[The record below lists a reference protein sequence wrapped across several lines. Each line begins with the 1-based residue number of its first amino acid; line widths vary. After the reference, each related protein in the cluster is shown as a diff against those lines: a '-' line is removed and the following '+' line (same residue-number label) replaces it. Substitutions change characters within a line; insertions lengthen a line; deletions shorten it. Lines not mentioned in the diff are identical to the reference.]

1 MPNKVNVR
9 PTLSV
14 ITVVI
19 AVIICTLSL
28 MVAQLW
34 SISPAEAAIRSIEEA
49 PGQVMIQSRQTL
61 RDDQKFPW
69 QVVLFAHKDQL
80 ELRLV
85 GFPDR
90 DTFAH
95 PGYLE
100 INLTN
105 GQQLIAED
113 EFIKKSPA
121 ANVGQF
127 NLEPL
132 VDQLPKD
139 QNLVLHLPL
148 TQEKRPLT
156 IPAAVII
163 EWQALIQQ
171 KETL

>member
-1 MPNKVNVR
+1 MPNQVNK
-9 PTLSV
+9 THTISV
-14 ITVVI
+14 IPVI
-19 AVIICTLSL
+19 SVIIFTLSL
-28 MVAQLW
+28 MVSQLW
-34 SISPAEAAIRSIEEA
+34 SISPAEAAIRSMEEA
-49 PGQVMIQSRQTL
+49 PGQIMIQSRQTL
-61 RDDQKFPW
+61 KDDQKSPW

-90 DTFAH
+90 DKFAH
-95 PGYLE
+95 PGALE

-121 ANVGQF
+121 DNVGQF
-127 NLEPL
+127 DLNPL
-132 VDQLPKD
+132 VNQLPKD
-139 QNLVLHLPL
+139 QSLILSLPL
-148 TQEKRPLT
+148 TQEKRLLT
-156 IPAAVII
+156 IPAAVIL

>member
-1 MPNKVNVR
+1 
-9 PTLSV
+9 
-14 ITVVI
+14 
-19 AVIICTLSL
+19 
-28 MVAQLW
+28 MVFLIVTQLW

-90 DTFAH
+90 DKFAH
-95 PGYLE
+95 PGNLE

-127 NLEPL
+127 NLQPL
-132 VDQLPKD
+132 INQLPKD
-139 QNLVLHLPL
+139 QNLILHLPL

-171 KETL
+171 QETL